1 MFVLRVRYP
10 SSGTIQ
16 DREFAELDDAVKA
29 AHAHYG
35 SFPSGLAMIC
45 RPQSDQVIMHHEE
58 LRSLYTQAGSKP
70 GPARR

>member
-16 DREFAELDDAVKA
+16 SGEFSQLDDAVKA

-35 SFPSGLAMIC
+35 SFPTGLAMIC
-45 RPQSDQVIMHHEE
+45 RPQSDEVVMHHEE
-58 LRSLYTQAGSKP
+58 LRSLYTKS
-70 GPARR
+70 